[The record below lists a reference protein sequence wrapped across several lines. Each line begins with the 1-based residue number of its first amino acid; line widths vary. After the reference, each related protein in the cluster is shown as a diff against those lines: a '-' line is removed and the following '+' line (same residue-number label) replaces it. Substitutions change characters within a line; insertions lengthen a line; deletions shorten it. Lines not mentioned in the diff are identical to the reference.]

1 MRRRSCLCDGVSAA
15 TDTGYQ
21 PISIGFVLT
30 GLTAAYSH
38 PTASIGLLLP
48 FLTVVAMLCD
58 R

>member
-15 TDTGYQ
+15 VASP
-21 PISIGFVLT
+21 PISTGFVLT
-30 GLTAAYSH
+30 GLTAAHSH

-48 FLTVVAMLCD
+48 FLTVVAILRD